1 MLWKDTRATSRRFFY
16 SLVLL
21 IPAVILGLHMG
32 LFPYVGEFFLRFV
45 LFFDK
50 IVALSLLPILFIA
63 FGIDEL
69 SKIMLIVIG
78 VTPTIILD
86 SFNLT
91 RGVPDEQV
99 VKAFTLGAGDFDV
112 AYRVVL
118 KQIAPRVLNSHPVE
132 SQSGDAVPVCRRDDR
147 LHRRPGLPHR
157 AAAPPHGNGRDHSL
171 CAVGGAAAVPGGP
184 GDADAESQTASL
196 VYGGLNAMALIRIE
210 DVFVAYG
217 SPSRAVLAGID
228 LEIEEGSFVCLLGQ
242 TGCGKT
248 TLLRLVLGSERPMRG
263 RILIDGSEHPQPDR
277 SRGYVPQKYS
287 LFPDKTVLDNITFG
301 PEVSEFSLFGR
312 LTPAFF
318 RRRSELRDEAYDYLR
333 RIGLREGD
341 ACKYPHQLSGGMQQR
356 VAIAQALMTR
366 PRILLMDE
374 AFSALDPGTRRDMQ
388 QLVRE
393 LVGRHGH
400 HDPVR
405 HPQHR

>member
-1 MLWKDTRATSRRFFY
+1 
-16 SLVLL
+16 
-21 IPAVILGLHMG
+21 
-32 LFPYVGEFFLRFV
+32 
-45 LFFDK
+45 
-50 IVALSLLPILFIA
+50 
-63 FGIDEL
+63 
-69 SKIMLIVIG
+69 
-78 VTPTIILD
+78 
-86 SFNLT
+86 
-91 RGVPDEQV
+91 
-99 VKAFTLGAGDFDV
+99 
-112 AYRVVL
+112 
-118 KQIAPRVLNSHPVE
+118 
-132 SQSGDAVPVCRRDDR
+132 
-147 LHRRPGLPHR
+147 
-157 AAAPPHGNGRDHSL
+157 
-171 CAVGGAAAVPGGP
+171 
-184 GDADAESQTASL
+184 
-196 VYGGLNAMALIRIE
+196 MALIRIE

-242 TGCGKT
+242 TGCGKS

-301 PEVSEFSLFGR
+301 PEVSEFGLFGR

-333 RIGLREGD
+333 RIGLRECD

-374 AFSALDPGTRRDMQ
+374 AFSALDSGTRRDMQ
-388 QLVRE
+388 QLVRKLWADTGTTILFVTHNIDE
-393 LVGRHGH
+393 ALRLGTRVVVLAKEGPDVGSRVALDMAVPDPCIEDEIPILMRRLEHGVLVGQAGGA
-400 HDPVR
+400 
-405 HPQHR
+405 